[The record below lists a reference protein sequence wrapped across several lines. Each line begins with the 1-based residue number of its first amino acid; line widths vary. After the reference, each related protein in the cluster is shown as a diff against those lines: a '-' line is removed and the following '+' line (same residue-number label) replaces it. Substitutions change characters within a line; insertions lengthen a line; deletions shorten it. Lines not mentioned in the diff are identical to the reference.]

1 MRLYYDQLIGI
12 LLCGLLS
19 FWIIRWYLWGIK
31 IYPLNPSARK
41 KRKKGETIREW
52 FFYTRYRQEIPK
64 FFLGLYF
71 VVLIV
76 NVAAILVWI
85 VQHFMGPYPDV
96 GYLIFLCLAAF
107 DGAWMLLLRLM
118 FWSRDGDMPYE
129 RWVPKKRGMP
139 PSGGSEPPCR
149 KKELSAVTP
158 FGKIRTPPFVE

>member
-1 MRLYYDQLIGI
+1 M
-12 LLCGLLS
+12 
-19 FWIIRWYLWGIK
+19 
-31 IYPLNPSARK
+31 NPSARK

-76 NVAAILVWI
+76 NVAAILAWI
-85 VQHFMGPYPDV
+85 VQHFVGPYPDLGHKILV
-96 GYLIFLCLAAF
+96 CLGVF
-107 DGAWMLLLRLM
+107 DGIWMFLLRLM

-139 PSGGSEPPCR
+139 PKRR
-149 KKELSAVTP
+149 K
-158 FGKIRTPPFVE
+158 